1 MIEKLNKK
9 YDPLIFAIISA
20 ILVFLSQYALIFSL
34 SIPILIAIKLALY
47 NKKDTLMY
55 LFLTGL
61 FSSILDLRLT
71 LTILTPSLIYS
82 LIIVYLIRINLWD
95 KKSLFILT
103 SLTSI
108 FILVLLGY
116 IYSKGYID
124 FDIFIRDFTNAFQS
138 EGLEIDKIVFVN
150 ALKTI
155 PAMLVITNLIYC
167 FISLK
172 LVRNYLNYK
181 NDKIRDLMSVN
192 EFRLDIKDIIKIFI
206 MFILISLLAY
216 FLGIDLDTIKLN
228 GLSVLM
234 SLLQIN
240 GLLLLDYFF
249 AKRSTLTRV
258 INWFLIFLVF
268 AIISDFFAVVGLI
281 DIVFD
286 MRKKVRRYER

>member
-9 YDPLIFAIISA
+9 YDPLLFAIISA
-20 ILVFLSQYALIFSL
+20 ILIFLSQYSLIFSL
-34 SIPILIAIKLALY
+34 SMPILMAIKLGIY
-47 NKKDTLMY
+47 DKKEKYIY
-55 LFLTGL
+55 LFLSGL

-71 LTILTPSLIYS
+71 LTILVPSLIYA

-108 FILVLLGY
+108 FILALLGY
-116 IYSKGYID
+116 IYKEGLID
-124 FDIFIRDFTNAFQS
+124 FKPIISEFSKAFES
-138 EGLEIDKIVFVN
+138 EGLKLNEDVIIN

-155 PAMLVITNLIYC
+155 PAMCVIMNLIYS

-181 NDKIRDLMSVN
+181 DERIRDLKSIN
-192 EFRLDIKDIIKIFI
+192 EFRLEIKDIIILFVIFL
-206 MFILISLLAY
+206 LISAY
-216 FLGIDLDTIKLN
+216 AHFLGIDFETIKLN
-228 GLSVLM
+228 SLSVIM

-240 GLLLLDYFF
+240 GLLLIDYFF
-249 AKRSTLTRV
+249 AKRSKLTRI

-268 AIISDFFAVVGLI
+268 AILSDFFAVIGLI
-281 DIVFD
+281 DIGFNI
-286 MRKKVRRYER
+286 RKKVRRYER